1 MSGTEM
7 LDNVR
12 AGFRARKEK
21 RRGMLAGPTGKL
33 VPDSGVRCSLA
44 AFRKDVPQR
53 GLAASAGE
61 PVLPVRL
68 TAVDMTAVKEQR

>member
-1 MSGTEM
+1 M
-7 LDNVR
+7 LV
-12 AGFRARKEK
+12 
-21 RRGMLAGPTGKL
+21 GPTGKL